1 LELSISASPARINP
15 LLATDSASAEISD
28 RIFNALV
35 KFDTN
40 GSIIGDLAKSFDFED
55 NRTLIFTLHRGIKW
69 HDGVELTSDDVVYT
83 YNLLQSPKLVTPYK
97 DDFKYVKSV
106 EAIDKY
112 GIKVVYKEP
121 YFKALSIWM
130 MGILPKH
137 LWESEENPMTSKL
150 NKRPIGTG
158 AYMLKKAFKVNE
170 KIVLEANPHYLPHPP
185 NIKKINYHYISDHST
200 QFITLKAKEL
210 DIGSLTPIELNR
222 QIDRDFLSHYQ
233 IVEQPSQSYT
243 YIGFNLRLDKFKDR
257 RVREAIAYAI
267 DKEELIDLLFFSH
280 GKVCSG
286 PFMPDSEVYPKEYKP
301 KGYDINRSKALLAEL
316 GYSSSN
322 PLEFE
327 LISSTGN
334 DTRINASV
342 IIQHQLAKA
351 GIKMSIRI
359 MEWQAFLNSVVMPH
373 KFEAVLIGWSLSLIP
388 DAYSIWHSDGD
399 REGGFNFIGYHNSLV
414 DSMILDAQK
423 ITDTHKFGEQYQKI
437 FRLIADDTPY
447 IFLYIPNSITAINKN
462 IRGVEPSLIGIMH
475 NSIDWIKG

>member
-1 LELSISASPARINP
+1 MPLIILYILSFSFTSIFANSPLELSISASPARINP

-28 RIFNALV
+28 RLFNGLV

-40 GSIIGDLAKSFDFED
+40 GSITGDLAKSFSFED
-55 NRTLIFTLHRGIKW
+55 NRTLIFTLHSGIKW
-69 HDGVELTSDDVVYT
+69 HDGVEMTSDDVVYT

-97 DDFKYVKSV
+97 DDFRYVKSV
-106 EAIDKY
+106 EAIGKY

-137 LWESEENPMTSKL
+137 LWEREDNPMTSKL
-150 NKRPIGTG
+150 NKNPIGTG

-170 KIVLEANPHYLPHPP
+170 KIVLEANPHYFIHPP
-185 NIKKINYHYISDHST
+185 HIKKINYHYISDHST

-222 QIDRDFLSHYQ
+222 QIDSGFHSHYQ

-243 YIGFNLRLDKFKDR
+243 YIGFNLRLDKFKDK
-257 RVREAIAYAI
+257 RVREAISYAI

-280 GKVCSG
+280 GKVCHG
-286 PFMPDSEVYPKEYKP
+286 PFMPDSSVYPKEYKP
-301 KGYDINRSKALLAEL
+301 KGYDINRSKELLAEL

-373 KFEAVLIGWSLSLIP
+373 KF
-388 DAYSIWHSDGD
+388 
-399 REGGFNFIGYHNSLV
+399 
-414 DSMILDAQK
+414 
-423 ITDTHKFGEQYQKI
+423 
-437 FRLIADDTPY
+437 
-447 IFLYIPNSITAINKN
+447 
-462 IRGVEPSLIGIMH
+462 
-475 NSIDWIKG
+475 